1 MTSYNHAKLQALTE
15 EENKIKERKRIL
27 TEEIELEIEKNR
39 ILELESTIIKL
50 RTQVDQL
57 SKNIEGEIMP
67 NNIQINPT
75 ATQEER
81 HGQHRNH
88 HITVSKFIK
97 NISHLSEQELRQYS
111 NSGNNKRF
119 VIVPNEIK
127 IYHDMTPILTTIIG
141 ILYKQQQEIN
151 ELKQ

>member
-1 MTSYNHAKLQALTE
+1 MTSYKHAKLQALTE

-75 ATQEER
+75 ATREER
-81 HGQHRNH
+81 NEQHRNT
-88 HITVSKFIK
+88 IQ
-97 NISHLSEQELRQYS
+97 LYQ
-111 NSGNNKRF
+111 NS
-119 VIVPNEIK
+119 
-127 IYHDMTPILTTIIG
+127 
-141 ILYKQQQEIN
+141 
-151 ELKQ
+151 

>member
-39 ILELESTIIKL
+39 ILEMESTIIKL

-81 HGQHRNH
+81 RGQHRNH

-111 NSGNNKRF
+111 NSGNKGLF
-119 VIVPNEIK
+119 IVPNEIK

>member
-1 MTSYNHAKLQALTE
+1 MTSYKHAKLQALTE

-75 ATQEER
+75 ATREER
-81 HGQHRNH
+81 NENNH
-88 HITVSKFIK
+88 NTTLSKFIK

-111 NSGNNKRF
+111 NSGSNKRL

>member
-1 MTSYNHAKLQALTE
+1 MTSYKHAKLQALTE

-75 ATQEER
+75 ATREER
-81 HGQHRNH
+81 NENNYH
-88 HITVSKFIK
+88 TTLSKFIK

-111 NSGNNKRF
+111 NSGSNKRL